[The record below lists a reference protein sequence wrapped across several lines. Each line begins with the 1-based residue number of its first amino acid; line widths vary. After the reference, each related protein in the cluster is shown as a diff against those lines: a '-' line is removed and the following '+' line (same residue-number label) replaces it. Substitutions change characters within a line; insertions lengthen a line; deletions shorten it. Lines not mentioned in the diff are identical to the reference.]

1 MPPYAFV
8 WRSTNRLQQS
18 KNKKSRSS
26 YLFRIETGSIE
37 LSSYVR
43 FHSSKIPLRAL
54 RESNVAIWS
63 CMWVQKPGCLEEE
76 DLLIFFNGDYYHP
89 NFYCISKQIQT
100 KRYNI
105 FFCFFETQ
113 YKWTDK
119 KNNRLNIIMEE
130 SDKNLM
136 RKY

>member
-1 MPPYAFV
+1 MEFSFLQKHLQIRMPPCVVFL
-8 WRSTNRLQQS
+8 WKSTNRFQQS
-18 KNKKSRSS
+18 ENKKSRSS

-76 DLLIFFNGDYYHP
+76 DLLIFFNGDYYNP
-89 NFYCISKQIQT
+89 KLYCISKQIQT
-100 KRYNI
+100 KRYN
-105 FFCFFETQ
+105 FFLKDSRNEP
-113 YKWTDK
+113 
-119 KNNRLNIIMEE
+119 I
-130 SDKNLM
+130 
-136 RKY
+136 RKITALV